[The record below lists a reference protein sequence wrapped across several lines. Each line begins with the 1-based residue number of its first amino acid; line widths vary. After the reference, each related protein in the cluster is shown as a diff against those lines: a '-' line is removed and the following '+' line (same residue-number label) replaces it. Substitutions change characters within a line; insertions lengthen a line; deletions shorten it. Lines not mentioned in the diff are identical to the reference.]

1 MLESAST
8 TSSSDTAGE
17 STALSP
23 SVGRKEIES
32 WLTSYL
38 ANLLNLPE
46 SEVEPTVP
54 FESFGLDSAAAV
66 AMTGDVARWL
76 GWDLDPN
83 VATQHR
89 TVESL
94 AAYLSSPAADRRSL

>member
-1 MLESAST
+1 MLDSAST
-8 TSSSDTAGE
+8 TSRPENSGQTTGAISG
-17 STALSP
+17 

-32 WLTSYL
+32 WLTTYL

-66 AMTGDVARWL
+66 AMTGDLARWL
-76 GWDLDPN
+76 GSDLDPN

-89 TVESL
+89 TVETL
-94 AAYLSSPAADRRSL
+94 AAYLSGPAAPRPL

>member
-1 MLESAST
+1 MLDSAST
-8 TSSSDTAGE
+8 TSTSDTTGQ
-17 STALSP
+17 STAISP
-23 SVGRKEIES
+23 SVSRKEIES

-89 TVESL
+89 TVEAL
-94 AAYLSSPAADRRSL
+94 AAYLSSPAADRRPL

>member
-1 MLESAST
+1 MLDSAST
-8 TSSSDTAGE
+8 TSTSVTGQTTD
-17 STALSP
+17 ALSP
-23 SVGRKEIES
+23 SIGKKEIES

-38 ANLLNLPE
+38 ANLLNVPE

-66 AMTGDVARWL
+66 AMTGDIARWL
-76 GWDLDPN
+76 GSDLDPN

-89 TVESL
+89 TVEAL
-94 AAYLSSPAADRRSL
+94 AAYLSSPAADLRPL